1 MTFEDYLKALGYTT
15 HGEDNIRYQDQ
26 SGENVSSQALG
37 QLQDSFNTFNQTDAQ
52 GRPVYGTEAYLPGTM
67 SDAYGQGLFR
77 LGQADAGSQLQPIL
91 DQMGASVQYDPRY
104 GYVIPQ
110 AAQDEW
116 SRQFGQPKGFDAFM
130 ENLASNAPIALG
142 GAVLGAGLGY
152 GPFAGGSL
160 EGGAGGA
167 IGGGGSGVGG
177 GFGGADLGGSG
188 VGDFDSWFNDLIGVP
203 GGGSGP
209 TGTFSSDMFGA
220 GSIDPSFWS
229 SPSGTSLLDVI
240 KSGGSGATS
249 ILKSLASNPSIAS
262 GVGGLLGYLSGKNP
276 TQQTG
281 TTDIPEWLK
290 PYYTTGLNAA
300 STALQNSSQLT
311 PGENSTIAQMLAK
324 LNAPNAGLDAANQ
337 TLTDTASGKYLDL
350 ASNPQ
355 WQEAQRVLGRS
366 YNDTIR
372 PGTDAQFSRA
382 GAFGVGN
389 SAWEEMTKRNQ
400 EALSTGLGSAAA
412 NVWGQERGNQL
423 NAAANMPAFQSS
435 YLTGLGNQALQLG
448 NYQRTQPWQ
457 GILNYGQVLGST
469 KGPSVTTQQTSV
481 NPWQTAAGGA
491 LTGYGLSNLYNSPQT
506 QGLLSSIWK

>member
-1 MTFEDYLKALGYTT
+1 
-15 HGEDNIRYQDQ
+15 
-26 SGENVSSQALG
+26 
-37 QLQDSFNTFNQTDAQ
+37 
-52 GRPVYGTEAYLPGTM
+52 
-67 SDAYGQGLFR
+67 
-77 LGQADAGSQLQPIL
+77 
-91 DQMGASVQYDPRY
+91 
-104 GYVIPQ
+104 
-110 AAQDEW
+110 
-116 SRQFGQPKGFDAFM
+116 
-130 ENLASNAPIALG
+130 
-142 GAVLGAGLGY
+142 
-152 GPFAGGSL
+152 
-160 EGGAGGA
+160 
-167 IGGGGSGVGG
+167 
-177 GFGGADLGGSG
+177 
-188 VGDFDSWFNDLIGVP
+188 
-203 GGGSGP
+203 
-209 TGTFSSDMFGA
+209 MFGA

-229 SPSGTSLLDVI
+229 SPSGTSLLDVL

-249 ILKSLASNPSIAS
+249 ILKSLASNPSIAG

-311 PGENSTIAQMLAK
+311 PGENDTIAQMLAK

-350 ASNPQ
+350 ANNPQ

-372 PGTDAQFSRA
+372 PGTDSQFARA